1 MFVDAPPSWDEIAKS
16 QEFQNL
22 TPNEKAN
29 VQRRWVFDRMNYD
42 YDRGNE
48 INQDAMVKE
57 FKKNGFEPTVINTG
71 FKDFTD
77 YRSYMEGQQA
87 EGLQG
92 DAREEA
98 LSPNYSFGEGLLV
111 GSQQAAG
118 ALGAGLVRPFEG
130 MAGLADMTVGKALE
144 TVTGSRMGIDKLA
157 NNLHGIVAEMGRGV
171 ETDVIHGFS
180 DGGFKGGVNALV
192 NMVLMEAPNQIIQ
205 LGIGAAGV
213 PQPYALAMLGASS
226 MGSQYNDI
234 KNDQSLSEL
243 QKYSIATLNGTI
255 EGVTELMDSIPFI
268 KRMTSSTKQAIFR
281 EALRSK
287 PIRTMAK
294 EFLKTFA
301 GEAAEEAT
309 GEFLQNVSEAAIRG
323 EKIKWKD
330 LGIQVANAGIGG
342 GAMGGMMGVGG
353 VAYNRHADNERTSRK
368 AFQEM
373 KAMQAGFNPASKEFS
388 RIAKSADLPEK
399 YSTREGRRKAIDDYD
414 FHGEPISFGKEV
426 TDADRIAALKE
437 RIAWYDNVKDNI
449 EDGDEKAEWDEYYK
463 EWTEKLDALQN
474 KKDEQLPPPVDAEGN
489 ELGAEEVTEKVT
501 EEEPPTEKPE
511 PPKEEKPAEEKPKEP
526 PRWVAEHPNHEKS
539 PGGHYEIVDANDI
552 LVSGDEGHLAIMQN
566 RSEGAERTAQIN
578 DMSAHPNVSKMFTE
592 GLTDEGAPIA
602 VLRDGKLMVV
612 SGNGRTKA
620 RRLMATRRTDMEY
633 LNKLQQW
640 ANENGVEMPKGMQ
653 APMLL
658 RVIDENL
665 NDEQLK
671 DFVRQANMEGND
683 KLALDA
689 AERSADDAV
698 GMEKHGDKLIGL
710 FTESEGDAIVSA
722 SNKEFVSKFRSLI
735 GQRDG
740 DVDSNGLPTSQFE
753 RRVANAFLGMLFKN
767 MPVADRND
775 LLNNLI
781 NHGDKYNVVGVYRG
795 LAKKAPKLIKLAQ
808 QNKAF
813 ALDDILPKALDAL
826 LDFKANRE
834 QFKND
839 PDMYL
844 NQPMLGMDKRELK
857 GDERDLFKILATAK
871 YQSQMA
877 RVLQDYVDKARREST
892 DDLFGKRMNRG
903 QLLQSVLAAE
913 QARVDANGGAAVDAF
928 LDNGSFD
935 DAGMP
940 TVEGARVVEEKK
952 KVKRNPML
960 RGSVE
965 SEAQEQGRQA
975 AENPVED
982 SFVEKISKAVKT
994 VADGFGFN
1002 VVVHKN
1008 DADLPAEVQ
1017 EDLAAF
1023 GEGTY
1028 AEAWV
1033 GSDGVVHLVASRL
1046 ESSEAAVRKL
1056 LHEIVGHN
1064 GLAALFK
1071 GRNTD
1076 AWNDMVEKLWESYKG
1091 DILKRCDAYVGAEG
1105 FDIDTNKGRGNLVE
1119 EWLAR
1124 LAETNRKPIW
1134 WKAIVSKVRALLRA
1148 CGMEVAYSDAD
1159 IQQLL
1164 ADAATAARRAQT
1176 MDDSNVRFSI
1186 RKDDPPKKT
1195 GIGYKVFYQKD
1206 GKLYPPMIAN
1216 PGGEDTPVGIWL
1228 DADAA
1233 PIVGQSKTGRAKV
1246 KQGGKGTQGGSGT
1259 LAYRPGWHLG
1269 EIPYAL
1275 QFNRGEKV
1283 DNPVGK
1289 TKPVQDE
1296 RFNKWFGDSQA
1307 VNGEGNPLVVY
1318 RRDNERFTVFD
1329 FNKTQKHDAGWLGK
1343 GFYFYGDKNEAER
1356 AYGYGQNLRAFYL
1369 KAENPYYISE
1379 DEYDELVN
1387 ANDKKKSAAF
1397 TEQLIE
1403 DGYDSVYWNGD
1414 LRQEWVVF
1422 KPNQIKS
1429 ATDNNGEYSLNNLD
1443 IRYSAT
1449 RPVQDETSPIPQGP
1463 LPPIANMMRQRAA
1476 HSPISNLRAFRL
1488 PAMVM
1493 LGRELGGNLSAV
1505 DRIKRMP
1512 SASGVFRHGTR
1523 EIEAIRSLVE
1533 PHQLGNQWVV
1543 PQGQEDQQAEMIK
1556 DYWAERGIPRDE
1568 IEIVMKTDEAAKEV
1582 TIKAIWH
1589 DKSQTLFKKVLGHEI
1604 GHLIDYNQGETTTH
1618 GNVLGTVGGMGYK
1631 YLRKIIGE
1639 TPDEQIDFEQFEKRK
1654 KELHKQA
1661 EGLAG
1666 EKPKDADELKAWR
1679 ETVKAEY
1686 ANLLT
1691 SECEQNGW
1699 FQAAVI
1705 REELVNNTEWWS
1717 GEIGPDP
1724 NYRRYRTSPTELFA
1738 EAMSVLL
1745 NAPDKFA
1752 KQLPE
1757 TWRMLQNYQKERPE
1771 FHKAWQGLMRM
1782 MNNEEA
1788 YTDAL
1793 MKLAE
1798 EGFTADE
1805 QTEIKIE
1812 EERHDVLR
1820 ALKRK
1825 LVDSF
1830 ADVNDAS
1837 KKLVREGKVTLDETP
1852 IGNIVSATHQSIKDY
1867 YLILAERLSKPLF
1880 DAGLTESDIGKYL
1893 EFQRIVNDPSINQG
1907 HIINPNG
1914 MTVNDAKDALA
1925 KLKRTLGKEKW
1936 ELLDKWH
1943 KDFWQLRQET
1953 IIRLAEESGMYDKA
1967 LIEHMKKNEWY
1978 SYRAVIEQIYNADGT
1993 EKRGM
1998 SKIYGLKGTLSP
2010 IANPLGWTYDHDMR
2024 LMGGILWNQAR
2035 LKTIQFM
2042 KEQFPDLVNKVK
2054 KFGVVSNHAPDGFT
2068 RLAVLEN
2075 GQYVEYDVAETWA
2088 KGFQSQLDRDTAA
2101 ILEKAQW
2108 ITNLYRRAWTTLS
2121 PTFLLNNIVRD
2132 YLASYQNLSGIN
2144 RQIGMVEWTK
2154 CWMQGMKEA
2163 FKFQF
2168 KGESELIEGMMKSNM
2183 FQSGGKGYDMSGRSG
2198 ELAGSRRMEFLRRYG
2213 LAEDEQ
2219 IRRGAIA
2226 RFTKYLSDHLGVT
2239 WLGDKLGKA
2248 VSATEM
2254 GAKAGGL
2261 IALNKHDAMVQ
2272 TSEGMATVQINDN
2285 ETADVPVEDISIRLM
2300 SDAEKQWHVVRH
2312 IGSPDFAQRGTATP
2326 IWNTVF
2332 IFSNAAIQGWNG
2344 TLEMAK
2350 ANPKGF
2356 AARFMATT
2364 GMAVFIQ
2371 WALESGALLA
2381 AVKGVM
2387 GDDDDEAKGLVA
2399 LLDWI
2404 QKQYGRITHHN
2415 RYNYMCLPIAETD
2428 NGHCLAFR
2436 MPFAENSKLPAMMLH
2451 AALDEAYTKIKKDEN
2466 FKTETGKA
2474 IANQAPNL
2482 NPVMGMTGDAFLM
2495 YVCGVNGY
2503 DKYRQR
2509 RAVRMKDWEA
2519 GGWRRF
2525 KGTTAYMVHEYTPF
2539 AIVNNMFDLRDNPY
2553 WWWNLIGALGPGAWF
2568 KFQQY
2573 GEAEQSRAVT
2583 AEKRRERLNGK
2594 AAAFYR

>member
-1 MFVDAPPSWDEIAKS
+1 MGLFVDAPPSWDEIANTK
-16 QEFQNL
+16 EFQSL

-48 INQDAMVKE
+48 IDQKVMVKE

-77 YRSYMEGQQA
+77 YRSYIEGQQA

-92 DAREEA
+92 KAREEA
-98 LSPNYSFGEGLLV
+98 LSPQYSFGEGLLV
-111 GSQQAAG
+111 SNEQRMG

-144 TVTGSRMGIDKLA
+144 AVTGSRMGIDKLA
-157 NNLHGIVAEMGRGV
+157 DNLHGIVADMGRGV

-180 DGGFKGGVNALV
+180 EGGFDGGVSALV

-205 LGIGAAGV
+205 LGIGAAGI

-226 MGSQYNDI
+226 MGSKYNDL

-243 QKYSIATLNGTI
+243 QKYSIATLNGAI

-287 PIRTMAK
+287 PFRTIGK
-294 EFLKTFA
+294 EFLKTFG

-309 GEFLQNVSEAAIRG
+309 GELLQNISEAVIRG
-323 EKIKWKD
+323 EKIDWKE
-330 LGIQVANAGIGG
+330 LGVQVANAGIGG
-342 GAMGGMMGVGG
+342 GVMGGMMGVGG
-353 VAYNRHADNERTSRK
+353 VAYNRHADNKRTSRK

-373 KAMQAGFNPASKEFS
+373 KAVQAGFNPASKEFS

-399 YSTREGRRKAIDDYD
+399 YSTREGRRKAVDDYD
-414 FHGEPISFGKEV
+414 FHGEPIVFGEA
-426 TDADRIAALKE
+426 TDEDRKAALKE
-437 RIAWYDNVKDNI
+437 RIAWYENIRDQI
-449 EDGDEKAEWDEYYK
+449 EDGDEKAEWEEYYK
-463 EWTEKLDALQN
+463 EWQDKLSALEN
-474 KKDEQLPPPVDAEGN
+474 KQEEPLPKPVDEEGN
-489 ELGAEEVTEKVT
+489 ELGAEEVTT
-501 EEEPPTEKPE
+501 EETPVEQPE
-511 PPKEEKPAEEKPKEP
+511 PPKEETPAVVEKPTEEKPTEEQPSEEKP
-526 PRWVAEHPNHEKS
+526 LTTAE
-539 PGGHYEIVDANDI
+539 
-552 LVSGDEGHLAIMQN
+552 
-566 RSEGAERTAQIN
+566 QI
-578 DMSAHPNVSKMFTE
+578 
-592 GLTDEGAPIA
+592 
-602 VLRDGKLMVV
+602 
-612 SGNGRTKA
+612 TKA
-620 RRLMATRRTDMEY
+620 
-633 LNKLQQW
+633 
-640 ANENGVEMPKGMQ
+640 
-653 APMLL
+653 
-658 RVIDENL
+658 
-665 NDEQLK
+665 
-671 DFVRQANMEGND
+671 F
-683 KLALDA
+683 
-689 AERSADDAV
+689 
-698 GMEKHGDKLIGL
+698 
-710 FTESEGDAIVSA
+710 
-722 SNKEFVSKFRSLI
+722 
-735 GQRDG
+735 
-740 DVDSNGLPTSQFE
+740 NGLAAGVK
-753 RRVANAFLGMLFKN
+753 RGV
-767 MPVADRND
+767 
-775 LLNNLI
+775 LL
-781 NHGDKYNVVGVYRG
+781 
-795 LAKKAPKLIKLAQ
+795 KLAQ
-808 QNKAF
+808 YVNEGRYDDASDWASKYVPADKLSGFMDEISKAGLSTMSKDEQAAKVDELINKYSPQETPSPTAEVKELAKTPKDRLNSF
-813 ALDDILPKALDAL
+813 LETVSTEGERNRSFVSNNLSEIIEGDTGTKPLYEYIEDDLKNGYVPYEYEGNYY
-826 LDFKANRE
+826 FK
-834 QFKND
+834 KND
-839 PDMYL
+839 RDSFSVSEDMFNYAKWL
-844 NQPMLGMDKRELK
+844 IEHKDEWGGVPATEEKQPTSKKRK
-857 GDERDLFKILATAK
+857 
-871 YQSQMA
+871 
-877 RVLQDYVDKARREST
+877 
-892 DDLFGKRMNRG
+892 KR
-903 QLLQSVLAAE
+903 SAI
-913 QARVDANGGAAVDAF
+913 DAYMED
-928 LDNGSFD
+928 GSFD
-935 DAGMP
+935 DDADMP
-940 TVEGARVVEEKK
+940 TVKGARVAESKAAKK
-952 KVKRNPML
+952 AAKRNPML

-965 SEAQEQGRQA
+965 NETRTQEQQTNETDA
-975 AENPVED
+975 ED
-982 SFVEKISKAVKT
+982 SFVEQTSKAVKT
-994 VADGFGFN
+994 VADGFGFD

-1046 ESSEAAVRKL
+1046 ESSEAAVRKT

-1076 AWNDMVEKLWESYKG
+1076 AWNDMVEKLWEQHKS
-1091 DILKRCDAYVGAEG
+1091 DILKRCEAYVGAEG
-1105 FDIDTNKGRGNLVE
+1105 FDVDTNEGRGNLVE

-1124 LAETNRKPIW
+1124 LAETNRKPMW
-1134 WKAIVSKVRALLRA
+1134 WKSIVSKVRALLRSL
-1148 CGMEVAYSDAD
+1148 GLGVEYSDVD

-1164 ADAATAARRAQT
+1164 ADAATAARRAQDAN
-1176 MDDSNVRFSI
+1176 MEDANIRFSLVT
-1186 RKDDPPKKT
+1186 DKKIEQEFNEDGKYIT
-1195 GIGYKVFYQKD
+1195 TYRSAMLGDD
-1206 GKLYPPMIAN
+1206 GKLYPPMATK
-1216 PGGEDTPVGIWL
+1216 GGEGMEIGKVYRSDEHPELRGKDGKFPLKSDMRDSKASGTVPAAYNPYFHSQAGMLNDQFAVAYDKSKMVTVKCRVLKSDIESGYQAEGAKDPVGYAEWATSGPVTRQMRKRGGRTVIL
-1228 DADAA
+1228 SRYIMPVD
-1233 PIVGQSKTGRAKV
+1233 IVEQKEVAKWIKDFIGDEDVTIPWNVVNQSLRDELEKIGVKV
-1246 KQGGKGTQGGSGT
+1246 GSE
-1259 LAYRPGWHLG
+1259 AEFR
-1269 EIPYAL
+1269 
-1275 QFNRGEKV
+1275 
-1283 DNPVGK
+1283 
-1289 TKPVQDE
+1289 
-1296 RFNKWFGDSQA
+1296 
-1307 VNGEGNPLVVY
+1307 
-1318 RRDNERFTVFD
+1318 
-1329 FNKTQKHDAGWLGK
+1329 
-1343 GFYFYGDKNEAER
+1343 EAER
-1356 AYGYGQNLRAFYL
+1356 IKN
-1369 KAENPYYISE
+1369 E
-1379 DEYDELVN
+1379 
-1387 ANDKKKSAAF
+1387 KKKQRKV
-1397 TEQLIE
+1397 T
-1403 DGYDSVYWNGD
+1403 GKTGN
-1414 LRQEWVVF
+1414 
-1422 KPNQIKS
+1422 
-1429 ATDNNGEYSLNNLD
+1429 
-1443 IRYSAT
+1443 RYSVAK
-1449 RPVQDETSPIPQGP
+1449 PVQDETSPIPQGP
-1463 LPPIANMMRQRAA
+1463 LPPIANIMRQRTAR
-1476 HSPISNLRAFRL
+1476 SPISNLRALRL
-1488 PAMVM
+1488 PAIVM
-1493 LGRELGGNLSAV
+1493 LGRELGGSLSAV

-1512 SASGVFRHGTR
+1512 SALGVFRKGTR
-1523 EIEAIRSLVE
+1523 EIEVIRSLVK

-1543 PQGQEDQQAEMIK
+1543 PQGQEDQQIEMIK

-1604 GHLIDYNQGETTTH
+1604 GHLIDYNQGETTSH

-1639 TPDEQIDFEQFEKRK
+1639 TPDNQINFKKLK

-1661 EGLAG
+1661 EELAG
-1666 EKPKDADELKAWR
+1666 DKPEGADELKAWR

-1686 ANLLT
+1686 ANLLI

-1705 REELVNNTEWWS
+1705 REELIDNTEWWS
-1717 GEIGPDP
+1717 GEIGSDP

-1805 QTEIKIE
+1805 ETEIQIE
-1812 EERHDVLR
+1812 KEHHDAWR
-1820 ALKRK
+1820 AIKRK
-1825 LVDSF
+1825 MVDSF

-1837 KKLVREGKVTLDETP
+1837 KQLVREGKVTLDETP
-1852 IGNIVSATHQSIKDY
+1852 ISNIVSATHQSIKDY

-1978 SYRAVIEQIYNADGT
+1978 SYRAVVEQIYNADGT

-2054 KFGVVSNHAPDGFT
+2054 KFGVVSKNAPDGFT

-2088 KGFQSQLDRDTAA
+2088 KGFQSQLDRDIAA
-2101 ILEKAQW
+2101 ILKKVQW

-2121 PTFLLNNIVRD
+2121 PTFLLNNVVRD

-2198 ELAGSRRMEFLRRYG
+2198 ELAGSRRMELLRRYG
-2213 LAEDEQ
+2213 MAKDEQ
-2219 IRRGAIA
+2219 IRCGAIA
-2226 RFTKYLSDHLGVT
+2226 RFTKYLSDHLGIT

-2248 VSATEM
+2248 MSATEM

-2261 IALNKHDAMVQ
+2261 LALQRNGEF
-2272 TSEGMATVQINDN
+2272 T
-2285 ETADVPVEDISIRLM
+2285 
-2300 SDAEKQWHVVRH
+2300 DAEKQWHVVRH

-2326 IWNTVF
+2326 IWNTLF
-2332 IFSNAAIQGWNG
+2332 IFSNAAIQGWNR

-2364 GMAVFIQ
+2364 GTAVFIQ
-2371 WALESGALLA
+2371 WALESGALLE
-2381 AVKGVM
+2381 AVKALIP
-2387 GDDDDEAKGLVA
+2387 DDDEDKSKSVA
-2399 LLDWI
+2399 LLEWI
-2404 QKQYGRITHHN
+2404 KKQYGRITHHN

-2428 NGHCLAFR
+2428 DGHCLAFR

-2451 AALDEAYTKIKKDEN
+2451 AALDQAYTQIKKEGN
-2466 FKTETGKA
+2466 LWTETWRA
-2474 IANQAPNL
+2474 ALNQAPNF
-2482 NPVMGMTGDAFLM
+2482 NPVLGLSGDAAIM
-2495 YVCGVNGY
+2495 YGCGWNGY

-2509 RAVRMKDWEA
+2509 HAVKTKDWEA

-2525 KGTTAYMVHEYTPF
+2525 KGTTAYMIHEYTPF

-2573 GEAEQSRAVT
+2573 GETEQSLAVT
-2583 AEKRRERLNGK
+2583 AEKRRKKLNGK
-2594 AAAFYR
+2594 ASAFYR

>member
-1 MFVDAPPSWDEIAKS
+1 MGMYVDAPPAWDEIAKS
-16 QEFQNL
+16 QEFQSL

-29 VQRRWVFDRMNYD
+29 VQRRWMFYRMNYD

-48 INQDAMVKE
+48 INQKAMVKE

-157 NNLHGIVAEMGRGV
+157 NNLHGIVADMGRGV

-180 DGGFKGGVNALV
+180 EGGFWGGVNALT

-205 LGIGAAGV
+205 LGIGAAGI

-226 MGSQYNDI
+226 MGSEYNEL
-234 KNDQSLSEL
+234 KNDKSLSEL

-281 EALRSK
+281 EFMRSK

-323 EKIKWKD
+323 EKINWKD

-353 VAYNRHADNERTSRK
+353 VAYNRHADRNRTSRK
-368 AFQEM
+368 AFQEIRALQM
-373 KAMQAGFNPASKEFS
+373 GFNPQ
-388 RIAKSADLPEK
+388 AKNFNKLVDKIQLPDKFTPLEA
-399 YSTREGRRKAIDDYD
+399 RRKAIDDYD
-414 FHGEPISFGKEV
+414 FHGEPISFGEEV
-426 TDADRIAALKE
+426 TDAERVNALKE
-437 RIAWYDNVKDNI
+437 RIAWYDNIKDYI
-449 EDGDEKAEWDEYYK
+449 EDGKEKAEWDEYYK

-474 KKDEQLPPPVDAEGN
+474 KKADNQPEQLPPPVDEEGN
-489 ELGAEEVTEKVT
+489 ELGAEEVTE
-501 EEEPPTEKPE
+501 EE
-511 PPKEEKPAEEKPKEP
+511 PPKEEKPAVVEKPAEEKPKEP

-566 RSEGAERTAQIN
+566 RSEGTERTAQIN

-602 VLRDGKLMVV
+602 VMRDGKLMVV

-640 ANENGVEMPKGMQ
+640 AKDNGVEMPKGMQ

-665 NDEQLK
+665 DDEQLK

-710 FTESEGDAIVSA
+710 FIESEGDAIVSA
-722 SNKEFVSKFRSLI
+722 SNKEFLSKFRSLI
-735 GQRDG
+735 GKRDG
-740 DVDSNGLPTSQFE
+740 DVDFNGLPTSQFE

-767 MPVADRND
+767 MPVAERND
-775 LLNNLI
+775 LLNNFI
-781 NHGDKYNVVGVYRG
+781 NHGDKYNIVGVYRG

-808 QNKAF
+808 SNKAF

-844 NQPMLGMDKRELK
+844 NQPMFGGMDKHELK

-877 RVLQDYVDKARREST
+877 RVLQDYVDKARLNAT
-892 DDLFGKRMNRG
+892 PDLYGETMNRG

-913 QARVDANGGAAVDAF
+913 QARVESNGGAAVDAF

-935 DAGMP
+935 DSDMP
-940 TVEGARVVEEKK
+940 TVEGERRVSDTPKK
-952 KVKRNPML
+952 AAKRNPML

-965 SEAQEQGRQA
+965 NETQA
-975 AENPVED
+975 AKTDAED
-982 SFVEKISKAVKT
+982 SFVEQISKAAKD
-994 VADGFGFN
+994 VADGFGYK

-1008 DADLPAEVQ
+1008 DADLPLSVQ

-1023 GEGTY
+1023 GDGTF
-1028 AEAWV
+1028 AEAWM
-1033 GSDGVVHLVASRL
+1033 DNEGVVHLVASRL
-1046 ESSEAAVRKL
+1046 ESSEDAIKKV
-1056 LHEIVGHN
+1056 LHEIVGHI

-1071 GRNTD
+1071 EGRYSD
-1076 AWNDMVEKLWESYKG
+1076 AWFKMTEDLWEAHRE
-1091 DILKRCDAYVGAEG
+1091 DIKKRCAAYVNAEG
-1105 FDIDTNKGRGNLVE
+1105 FDVDSESGRANLVE

-1124 LAETNRKPIW
+1124 LAETNRKPLW
-1134 WKAIVSKVRALLRA
+1134 WKSIVSKVRALLRSV
-1148 CGMEVAYSDAD
+1148 GLDVAWSDSD

-1164 ADAATAARRAQT
+1164 ADAATAAR
-1176 MDDSNVRFSI
+1176 
-1186 RKDDPPKKT
+1186 
-1195 GIGYKVFYQKD
+1195 QKD
-1206 GKLYPPMIAN
+1206 GK
-1216 PGGEDTPVGIWL
+1216 V
-1228 DADAA
+1228 
-1233 PIVGQSKTGRAKV
+1233 KTG
-1246 KQGGKGTQGGSGT
+1246 
-1259 LAYRPGWHLG
+1259 
-1269 EIPYAL
+1269 
-1275 QFNRGEKV
+1275 NRFS
-1283 DNPVGK
+1283 VGK
-1289 TKPVQDE
+1289 TK
-1296 RFNKWFGDSQA
+1296 
-1307 VNGEGNPLVVY
+1307 
-1318 RRDNERFTVFD
+1318 
-1329 FNKTQKHDAGWLGK
+1329 
-1343 GFYFYGDKNEAER
+1343 
-1356 AYGYGQNLRAFYL
+1356 
-1369 KAENPYYISE
+1369 
-1379 DEYDELVN
+1379 
-1387 ANDKKKSAAF
+1387 
-1397 TEQLIE
+1397 
-1403 DGYDSVYWNGD
+1403 
-1414 LRQEWVVF
+1414 
-1422 KPNQIKS
+1422 
-1429 ATDNNGEYSLNNLD
+1429 
-1443 IRYSAT
+1443 
-1449 RPVQDETSPIPQGP
+1449 PVQDETSPIPQGP
-1463 LPPIANMMRQRAA
+1463 LPPIANIMRQRTAR
-1476 HSPISNLRAFRL
+1476 SPISNLRALRL
-1488 PAMVM
+1488 PAIVM
-1493 LGRELGGNLSAV
+1493 LGRKLGGSLSAV

-1512 SASGVFRHGTR
+1512 SALGVFREGTR
-1523 EIEAIRSLVE
+1523 EIEFIRSLVE
-1533 PHQLGNQWVV
+1533 PHQLGDQWVV
-1543 PQGQEDQQAEMIK
+1543 PQGKEDQKAEMIK
-1556 DYWAERGIPRDE
+1556 DYWAERDIPRDE

-1639 TPDEQIDFEQFEKRK
+1639 TPDNQIDFEKFEKRK
-1654 KELHKQA
+1654 KKLHKQA

-1705 REELVNNTEWWS
+1705 RDELIANTEWWS
-1717 GEIGPDP
+1717 GEIGLDP

-1771 FHKAWQGLMRM
+1771 FHKAWQRLMRM

-1805 QTEIKIE
+1805 ETEIQIE
-1812 EERHDVLR
+1812 KEHHNAWR
-1820 ALKRK
+1820 AIKRK
-1825 LVDSF
+1825 IVDSF

-1837 KKLVREGKVTLDETP
+1837 KQLVREGKVTLDETP
-1852 IGNIVSATHQSIKDY
+1852 ISNIVSATHQSIKDY

-1880 DAGLTESDIGKYL
+1880 AAGLTESDIGKYL

-1936 ELLDKWH
+1936 ELLGKWH

-1978 SYRAVIEQIYNADGT
+1978 SYRAVVEQIYNADGT

-2024 LMGGILWNQAR
+2024 LMGGILWNQAK

-2054 KFGVVSNHAPDGFT
+2054 KFGVVSKNAPDGFT

-2075 GQYVEYDVAETWA
+2075 GQYVEYDIAETWA

-2121 PTFLLNNIVRD
+2121 PTFLLNNVVRD
-2132 YLASYQNLSGIN
+2132 YFASYQNLSGIN

-2198 ELAGSRRMEFLRRYG
+2198 ELAGSRRMELLRRYG
-2213 LAEDEQ
+2213 MAKDEQ

-2226 RFTKYLSDHLGVT
+2226 RFTKYLSDHLGIT

-2261 IALNKHDAMVQ
+2261 LALQRNGEF
-2272 TSEGMATVQINDN
+2272 T
-2285 ETADVPVEDISIRLM
+2285 
-2300 SDAEKQWHVVRH
+2300 DAEKQWHVVRH

-2332 IFSNAAIQGWNG
+2332 IFSNAAIQGWNR

-2356 AARFMATT
+2356 ATRFMATT

-2371 WALESGALLA
+2371 WALESGALLE

-2387 GDDDDEAKGLVA
+2387 GDDDDETKGLVG
-2399 LLDWI
+2399 LLEWM
-2404 QKQYGRITHHN
+2404 QKMYGKITHHN

-2428 NGHCLAFR
+2428 DGYCLAFR

-2482 NPVMGMTGDAFLM
+2482 NPVLGMSGDAFLM

-2509 RAVRMKDWEA
+2509 RAVRTKDWEA

-2525 KGTTAYMVHEYTPF
+2525 KGTTAYMIHEYTPF

-2583 AEKRRERLNGK
+2583 AEKRRKKLNGK
-2594 AAAFYR
+2594 ASAFYR